1 MALTYTGNSVLDPLK
16 KGFRFIIADGNR
28 QIAVVSIT
36 LILLFTFVNSVSRYL
51 IQAPIA
57 GSVDIIRFI
66 LMPLT
71 VWFYAATLQYND
83 GRSYGDPTSNE
94 MRREGNITVDFLAD
108 RLSTETNE
116 LIKLLYLPIMIGIL
130 GGFVYVSWNA
140 SMEAWRGQFW
150 TSGAVQLPIWLPRF
164 VITFGI
170 LFLVLEL
177 TRQFIHLLI
186 RVPRRIPAQLRR
198 IRGRL

>member
-1 MALTYTGNSVLDPLK
+1 MALTYKGNTVIDSLR
-16 KGFRFIIADGNR
+16 KGFLFVVSKGNR
-28 QIAVVSIT
+28 QVAVVSIA

-57 GSVDIIRFI
+57 GSIDIIRLI

-83 GRSYGDPTSNE
+83 GRSYGDPTAEGS
-94 MRREGNITVDFLAD
+94 RQEGNITVDFLAD
-108 RLSTETNE
+108 RLRTETKE
-116 LIKLLYLPIMIGIL
+116 LIKLLYLPIMIAIF
-130 GGFVYVSWNA
+130 GGFVYVSWGA

-150 TSGAVQLPIWLPRF
+150 TSGAIQLPIWLPRL
-164 VITFGI
+164 VITIGI
-170 LFLVLEL
+170 FVLVLEL

-198 IRGRL
+198 VRGRF